1 MAAYSQT
8 EADGRGKQEALDKAE
23 VLSERLRTAQVSV
36 AACEDLNRIFQG
48 MATNDVNT
56 ARAAFTKL
64 CQKQWAEVKDWSS
77 CVKTFI
83 AFR

>member
-1 MAAYSQT
+1 MATYSQT

-23 VLSERLRTAQVSV
+23 VLSERLRAAQVSV
-36 AACEDLNRIFQG
+36 AACEDLSRIFQS
-48 MATNDVNT
+48 MAANDVNT
-56 ARAAFTKL
+56 ARATFTKL
-64 CQKQWAEVKDWSS
+64 CQKQWGEVKDWSS